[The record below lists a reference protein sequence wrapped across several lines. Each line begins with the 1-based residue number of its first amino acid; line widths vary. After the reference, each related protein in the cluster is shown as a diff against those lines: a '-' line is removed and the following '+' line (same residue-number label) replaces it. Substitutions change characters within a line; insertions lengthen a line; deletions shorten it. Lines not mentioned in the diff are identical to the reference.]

1 MEPSRVVRLPVDF
14 QAPDH
19 LLGDMIAAIDLVAS
33 GVARRVVLAGLQG
46 VEAVAAQALLVAQAE
61 HVRFSLARTNATD
74 MPAVIV
80 GPVEG

>member
-1 MEPSRVVRLPVDF
+1 VEPSRVVRLPVDF

-33 GVARRVVLAGLQG
+33 GVARRVVLGGLRG
-46 VEAVAAQALLVAQAE
+46 VESVAADALLAAQAQ
-61 HVRFSLARTNATD
+61 HVRFSLARTEAHGV
-74 MPAVIV
+74 PAVIV